1 MVYHIVVNIGTE
13 TGPHATVYLFL
24 EIAGTFP
31 CAHLVFIE
39 YIFSHPHGALRQVA
53 HVVHVG
59 HVIDTVDMVTP
70 DVDAVAHGRR
80 FYQFPVVFVAV
91 PSEAF
96 RCHDL
101 AFRGKV
107 LVQGGYHAGHFV
119 DGVEAA
125 FVSFRVVVA
134 FVLDG

>member
-1 MVYHIVVNIGTE
+1 MC
-13 TGPHATVYLFL
+13 P
-24 EIAGTFP
+24 P
-31 CAHLVFIE
+31 CL
-39 YIFSHPHGALRQVA
+39 HPHGALRQVA

>member
-13 TGPHATVYLFL
+13 TGPHAAVYLFL

-80 FYQFPVVFVAV
+80 FY
-91 PSEAF
+91 
-96 RCHDL
+96 
-101 AFRGKV
+101 
-107 LVQGGYHAGHFV
+107 
-119 DGVEAA
+119 
-125 FVSFRVVVA
+125 
-134 FVLDG
+134 